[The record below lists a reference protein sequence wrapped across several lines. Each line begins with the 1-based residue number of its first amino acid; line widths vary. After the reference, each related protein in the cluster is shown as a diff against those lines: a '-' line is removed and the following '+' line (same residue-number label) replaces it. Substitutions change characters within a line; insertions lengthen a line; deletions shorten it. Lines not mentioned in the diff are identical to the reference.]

1 MSQNQWVSPAEL
13 TEIAEQQLTYKALKD
28 PKTTF
33 LLAITAGLFI
43 GLGFVFY
50 ITVTTGAGD
59 MAWGVSKL
67 IGGLCFSLGLMLLV
81 TCGGE
86 LFTST
91 VLTTVAWASRK
102 ASGATVL
109 KTWVVVYFGNLVG
122 SLLLVAIVFAA
133 GQQTADHGAWGV
145 NAMNIAQHKL
155 HHTFVEAVALG
166 ILCNLMVCLAVWMS
180 YGCKNNFEKALIVM
194 MPVAM
199 FVAGGF
205 EHCVANMFMIP
216 LGMSIAHFSPA
227 EFWDMANVGQSAYQ
241 DLTISNFLLKNL
253 LPVTIGNIIG
263 GGLMVGL
270 TYWKIY
276 RQPHMNQAQIEVT
289 KTTSEQNA

>member
-13 TEIAEQQLTYKALKD
+13 TAIAEQQLTYKALKD
-28 PKTTF
+28 SKTTF

-50 ITVTTGAGD
+50 TTVTTGVGD

-102 ASGATVL
+102 ASGARVL
-109 KTWVVVYFGNLVG
+109 QTWGVVYLGNLVG
-122 SLLLVAIVFAA
+122 SLLLVAIIFA
-133 GQQTADHGAWGV
+133 GSVYNGDHGAWGV

-155 HHTFVEAVALG
+155 HHTFIEAVALG
-166 ILCNLMVCLAVWMS
+166 IMCNLMVCLAVWMS
-180 YGCKNNFEKALIVM
+180 YGCKNNFEKAFIVM

-216 LGMSIAHFSPA
+216 LGISIAHFSPA
-227 EFWDMANVGQSAYQ
+227 EFWSMANVAQSSYQ
-241 DLTISNFLLKNL
+241 DLTISHFLINNL

-263 GGLMVGL
+263 GGIMVGL

-276 RQPHMNQAQIEVT
+276 RQPELAAATTAT
-289 KTTSEQNA
+289 KASAPEQRA